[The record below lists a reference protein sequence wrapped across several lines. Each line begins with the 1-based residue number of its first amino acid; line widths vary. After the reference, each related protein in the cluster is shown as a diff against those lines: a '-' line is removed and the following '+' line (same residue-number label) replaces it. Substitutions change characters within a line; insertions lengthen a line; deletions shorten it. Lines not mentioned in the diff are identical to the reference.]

1 MSPNQKSQNKVR
13 LALIEY
19 YLNCLSRQF
28 AIGKH
33 RSRFLGRGYD
43 YQGLVPYPDF
53 PDFPLIDWRAFLNT
67 GELMTRVFSEERR
80 AEVDVLA
87 NLGPSMGFGSDETKI
102 WRLAL
107 ISASLSFSAIRF
119 KDTFRFFGYT
129 DEVELG
135 FPEPRANKDYPFQL
149 AEAILSFDWRG
160 KERGGLAR
168 VVHKLPRQRSL
179 VIIISDFYGNVDR
192 VAEILE
198 PVVVRHDVIPIVLWD
213 KREIEL
219 PPSPFES
226 FPRPFRWIP
235 WPLPLR
241 DLETGELRYVFLT
254 RKTREAHRR
263 NIEKQRSR
271 IQTLFRRFRI
281 EPFFFT
287 EEESDLEA
295 LIKLFLQR
303 REQFR

>member
-1 MSPNQKSQNKVR
+1 MSPNPRSQNKVR

-19 YLNCLSRQF
+19 HLDCLSRQF
-28 AIGKH
+28 AIGRH
-33 RSRFLGRGYD
+33 RSRYLGRGYD

-53 PDFPLIDWRAFLNT
+53 PDFPLIDWRVFLNT

-80 AEVDVLA
+80 AKVDVLG

-135 FPEPRANKDYPFQL
+135 FPEPRANKEYPFQL

-160 KERGGLAR
+160 KKRGGLAR
-168 VVHKLPRQRSL
+168 AVRQLPGQRSL
-179 VIIISDFYGNVDR
+179 VPIISDFYGDTDR

-213 KREIEL
+213 KRELEL
-219 PPSPFES
+219 PSGFG
-226 FPRPFRWIP
+226 I
-235 WPLPLR
+235 LPLR
-241 DLETGELRYVFLT
+241 DLETGALRHVLLT

-263 NIEKQRSR
+263 NVEEQRSK
-271 IQTLFRRFRI
+271 IQTLFRRFGI

-295 LIKLFLQR
+295 LIRIFLQR
-303 REQFR
+303 RELF